1 MAFLLHNILSKD
13 SVLSPVLCYS
23 KKRAFEEIAKKA
35 IKPIKRMLDISANL
49 GIIKK

>member
-1 MAFLLHNILSKD
+1 MKLITLEKLYNSLKYELPEI
-13 SVLSPVLCYS
+13 SVD
-23 KKRAFEEIAKKA
+23 EEIAKKA